1 MKKKITVQMENKEN
15 KESKP
20 MQSEEISSEELEEL
34 AQEVYEES
42 YWKKCFDQLDR
53 MKTHQDKY
61 RKIDIE
67 KFNKK
72 YTPEGKEVDRLEL
85 QKDSLK
91 ASLYYYSGLSNY
103 LRLAEMDNSDALL
116 RYKHYQ
122 KKYREIQTYIENAKG
137 FNGKEPSW
145 NSYCDWSNKRK
156 QKKAEM
162 KPKKN

>member
-1 MKKKITVQMENKEN
+1 MSQEQNNNNK
-15 KESKP
+15 KP
-20 MQSEEISSEELEEL
+20 MDTTTEPELTSEDLDELLIEVEEDN
-34 AQEVYEES
+34 

-53 MKTHQDKY
+53 MKIHQDKY

-72 YTPEGKEVDRLEL
+72 YTPKGKEVDRLEL

-116 RYKHYQ
+116 KYRYYQ
-122 KKYREIQTYIENAKG
+122 KKYRQIQTYIENAKG
-137 FNGKEPSW
+137 FNGKEASMDG
-145 NSYCDWSNKRK
+145 YCDWQSKRK

>member
-1 MKKKITVQMENKEN
+1 MENKEN
-15 KESKP
+15 KENKP
-20 MQSEEISSEELEEL
+20 MQSEELSSEELDEL
-34 AQEVYEES
+34 IQEVNEEQ

-53 MKTHQDKY
+53 MKTYQDKY

-72 YTPEGKEVDRLEL
+72 YTPEGKAVDKLEL
-85 QKDSLK
+85 YKDCFK
-91 ASLYYYSGLSNY
+91 ANLYYYSGLSNY
-103 LRLAEMDNSDALL
+103 CRLAEMDASTALM

-137 FNGKEPSW
+137 FNGKEASW
-145 NSYCDWSNKRK
+145 DSYCDWSNKRK